1 MSKTLLK
8 QQIDK
13 LLSGAS
19 GYEQLYYYEGSYK
32 IRESGQL
39 TEISRKQAEMF
50 MKAGSHLFH
59 IVEDTRRWDDKL
71 QAFTGP
77 EPVHEVLPE
86 VPEGDEVTRVT
97 CCFPAEKA
105 THIFQM

>member
-1 MSKTLLK
+1 MSKTRLR

-13 LLSGAS
+13 LLANES
-19 GYEQLYYYEGSYK
+19 GYEYIFYYEGSYK
-32 IRESGQL
+32 VKESGQL

-50 MKAGSHLFH
+50 MKAGSQLFH

-86 VPEGDEVTRVT
+86 VPDGAEVTRVT

>member
-1 MSKTLLK
+1 MSRTLLK
-8 QQIDK
+8 QQINK

-32 IRESGQL
+32 VIESGQL

-50 MKAGSHLFH
+50 MKAGSHLIH
-59 IVEDTRRWDDKL
+59 IVEDTRQWDDKL
-71 QAFTGP
+71 DAFVGP

-86 VPEGDEVTRVT
+86 VPKAVEVMRVT
-97 CCFPAEKA
+97 CAFPPKEAAE
-105 THIFQM
+105 IFIE

>member
-1 MSKTLLK
+1 MSRSRLR

-13 LLSGAS
+13 LLANES
-19 GYEQLYYYEGSYK
+19 GYEHIFYYEGSYK
-32 IRESGQL
+32 VKESGQL

-59 IVEDTRRWDDKL
+59 IVEDTRRWDDK
-71 QAFTGP
+71 QGAFVGP
-77 EPVHEVLPE
+77 EPVHEILPE
-86 VPEGDEVTRVT
+86 VPEVAEGSRVT
-97 CCFPAEKA
+97 CCFPAENA

>member
-1 MSKTLLK
+1 MNKALLK

-19 GYEQLYYYEGSYK
+19 GYEQLFYYEGSYK
-32 IRESGQL
+32 VMESGHL
-39 TEISRKQAEMF
+39 TEISRKQAEMY
-50 MKAGSHLFH
+50 MKAGSELIH
-59 IVEDTRRWDDKL
+59 IVEDTRKWNDKL

-86 VPEGDEVTRVT
+86 VPRAAEVMRVT
-97 CCFPAEKA
+97 CAFPPKEAAE
-105 THIFQM
+105 IFIE

>member
-1 MSKTLLK
+1 MSRTLLK

-32 IRESGQL
+32 VIESGQL

-50 MKAGSHLFH
+50 MKAGSHLIH
-59 IVEDTRRWDDKL
+59 IVEDTRQWDDKP
-71 QAFTGP
+71 QTFIGP
-77 EPVHEVLPE
+77 QPVHEVLPE
-86 VPEGDEVTRVT
+86 VPEGAEVIRLT

-105 THIFQM
+105 AEIFE